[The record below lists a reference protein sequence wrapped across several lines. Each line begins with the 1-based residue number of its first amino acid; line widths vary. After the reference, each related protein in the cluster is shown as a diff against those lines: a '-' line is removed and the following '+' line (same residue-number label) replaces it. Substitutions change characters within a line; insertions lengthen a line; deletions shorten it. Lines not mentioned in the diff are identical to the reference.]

1 MAKRLILGGHSFF
14 SSLSAEPDMTPAE
27 HVELVTTCL
36 DLGITTFDTTYA
48 GERLALGAALEAC
61 GRREEAT
68 IICWNFLDRLDENW
82 TPSGDRPRLIT
93 PAALEQWRE
102 ELRTERLDWVCIH
115 ELDEATEAEHQ
126 AQQDLCASWLEAG
139 HISRLG
145 IWSPGAKAAS
155 KYGANSPYSFMVT
168 PFNVANTDAQPFEAC
183 AALGWECFACSPFVR
198 GWDLE
203 KMVAAGGDQPSQEG
217 AESLIADRMLR
228 FSLHQPFVHGLV
240 TATRRVEW
248 VGVNLE
254 SAARGPLSAEERG
267 ELLRLA
273 RSASL

>member
-1 MAKRLILGGHSFF
+1 
-14 SSLSAEPDMTPAE
+14 
-27 HVELVTTCL
+27 
-36 DLGITTFDTTYA
+36 
-48 GERLALGAALEAC
+48 
-61 GRREEAT
+61 
-68 IICWNFLDRLDENW
+68 
-82 TPSGDRPRLIT
+82 
-93 PAALEQWRE
+93 
-102 ELRTERLDWVCIH
+102 
-115 ELDEATEAEHQ
+115 
-126 AQQDLCASWLEAG
+126 
-139 HISRLG
+139 
-145 IWSPGAKAAS
+145 
-155 KYGANSPYSFMVT
+155 MVT

-183 AALGWECFACSPFVR
+183 AALGWEFACSPFVR
-198 GWDLE
+198 GWDLD

-217 AESLIADRMLR
+217 AESLGLIADRMLR